1 MNARL
6 KGFLFLMKIFL
17 SAMAIYET
25 AKELLFVCKN
35 EDSESLKRFQMLC
48 KLILSNLENEA
59 DAKV

>member
-1 MNARL
+1 
-6 KGFLFLMKIFL
+6 
-17 SAMAIYET
+17 MAIYET